1 MIKWIVLLFFVIEI
15 FLTIELGVAIGGFNL
30 FLEIF
35 LTAIF
40 GGLIIKNFKMALTQ
54 SITAIMMKQSD
65 IKELIK
71 GNLIGFIGALLL
83 VIPGVVTDSL
93 GFIMLLIFVKNVYL
107 APKQA
112 EYRPT
117 QSKFEGEDDVIDVE
131 IIEHISTTK

>member
-1 MIKWIVLLFFVIEI
+1 MIKWIVLLFFVMEI

-35 LTAIF
+35 LTAII
-40 GGLIIKNFKMALTQ
+40 GGLIIKNFKMALAQ
-54 SITAIMMKQSD
+54 SISAIMMKQSD
-65 IKELIK
+65 VKELIK

-83 VIPGVVTDSL
+83 IIPGVVTDSV
-93 GFIMLLIFVKNVYL
+93 GVIMLLVFVKNVYL

-117 QSKFEGEDDVIDVE
+117 QSNFEGEDDVIDVE
-131 IIEHISTTK
+131 IIEHNTAIK